1 MRFLVVVI
9 VVPLI
14 AFAVAIVALATSGGS
29 YDRIGRGG
37 LSLDDPPP
45 AAPPAEREA
54 DLRDLLEARNARRV
68 ARGEPPADVD
78 AELRALRAAGRSGAG
93 GRGAPARRGPQRPPG
108 RARRA
113 AARRR
118 GGGEPEAPRV
128 VDCGSMPRLRRLDLE
143 ELSTRPGTYFNPETE
158 ILIVVDDSNHPGAE
172 LADDADDGDWILVGD
187 EVPVD
192 EAQRDEL
199 LERLEVTAV
208 RAGETDAEDDEVVE
222 DEDELE
228 PDPDPDEY

>member
-1 MRFLVVVI
+1 
-9 VVPLI
+9 
-14 AFAVAIVALATSGGS
+14 
-29 YDRIGRGG
+29 
-37 LSLDDPPP
+37 
-45 AAPPAEREA
+45 
-54 DLRDLLEARNARRV
+54 
-68 ARGEPPADVD
+68 
-78 AELRALRAAGRSGAG
+78 
-93 GRGAPARRGPQRPPG
+93 
-108 RARRA
+108 
-113 AARRR
+113 
-118 GGGEPEAPRV
+118 
-128 VDCGSMPRLRRLDLE
+128 MPRLRRLDLE

-228 PDPDPDEY
+228 PDPDPDDY